1 MRALIAILIC
11 TFVAA
16 CGVEMKPGTKSH
28 ARRDIPPG
36 PGVLSGEDGE
46 FVLFRIEDDPPQKQE
61 AADKNPGQAGEA
73 DTR

>member
-1 MRALIAILIC
+1 MRALATVLLC
-11 TFVAA
+11 LFVVA

-46 FVLFRIEDDPPQKQE
+46 FVIFRVEGDPPRKQG
-61 AADKNPGQAGEA
+61 ADDGKEEQTGKAGEQ
-73 DTR
+73 